1 MLESLV
7 KVKVLKCM
15 PSIFSPIKLLVLR
28 FPCASNVL
36 PMPPTY
42 QNLDCILKIRPI
54 FVHQNFCKMKYSFPP
69 HKKNFH
75 LLNKIFIPFYIYYI
89 TKYNYQYKPQSCS
102 YDLNILVYPRFI
114 TLHRTGWYKVHNFF
128 HFVNMKFEKFHYA
141 PERLRN

>member
-1 MLESLV
+1 MCLYFQKMLESLV

-69 HKKNFH
+69 HKKTFTSSIRYLFH
-75 LLNKIFIPFYIYYI
+75 SISIILPNTIINTSLKVALMISKFWFTPCLLHC
-89 TKYNYQYKPQSCS
+89 TA
-102 YDLNILVYPRFI
+102 LVGTRFI
-114 TLHRTGWYKVHNFF
+114 IFFTL
-128 HFVNMKFEKFHYA
+128 
-141 PERLRN
+141 